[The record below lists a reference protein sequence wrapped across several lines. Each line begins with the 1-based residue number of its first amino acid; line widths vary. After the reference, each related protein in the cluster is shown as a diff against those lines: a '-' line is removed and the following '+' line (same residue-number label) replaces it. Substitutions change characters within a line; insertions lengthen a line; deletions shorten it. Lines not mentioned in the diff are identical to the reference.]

1 MLCAGQQQIGKPE
14 VGRSQGCST
23 NQRRLEGGRQPS
35 DGLGISSYK
44 SLSLFF
50 LLLFLLHAPTL
61 FLGGAGLGFKE
72 VFSPR
77 SSDDLEKDIGLGSLA
92 EPRQKSPGSK
102 C

>member
-1 MLCAGQQQIGKPE
+1 
-14 VGRSQGCST
+14 VGGSLVMDLESVHT
-23 NQRRLEGGRQPS
+23 N
-35 DGLGISSYK
+35 
-44 SLSLFF
+44 LSLFF
-50 LLLFLLHAPTL
+50 LLLFLLHAPPL

-77 SSDDLEKDIGLGSLA
+77 SPADLEKDIGLGSLA

>member
-1 MLCAGQQQIGKPE
+1 M
-14 VGRSQGCST
+14 GRSQGCST

-44 SLSLFF
+44 SLSLLSSPLSPSCPHSFS
-50 LLLFLLHAPTL
+50 
-61 FLGGAGLGFKE
+61 GGAGLGFKE

-77 SSDDLEKDIGLGSLA
+77 SPADLEKDIGLGSLA